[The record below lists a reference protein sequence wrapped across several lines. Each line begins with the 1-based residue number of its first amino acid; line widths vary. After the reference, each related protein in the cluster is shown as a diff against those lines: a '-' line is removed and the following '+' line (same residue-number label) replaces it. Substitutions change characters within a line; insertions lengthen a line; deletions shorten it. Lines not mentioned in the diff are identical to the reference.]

1 VPELSLAELIGVLAK
16 RGMPCA
22 LEGDPAIVVGAV
34 NTLADAGAGE
44 LSFLANRKYQKQ
56 LATTRAS
63 AVLVPLDVPPN
74 GGSAKLRCVDPYAAV
89 AVAVDAIHG
98 PRRTS
103 RWSRRNSSGISPQA
117 VIGPGAN
124 IAPGVSIEDE
134 VIIGA
139 RATLYPG
146 CFVGRGA
153 RIGDDVTLFPNVVIY
168 DRCTLGNRVTIH
180 AGTVVGEDGLGYA
193 PVDGKWVKIPQ
204 AGTVE
209 IGDDV
214 EIGSLCAIDRATVG
228 VTRIGRGTKL
238 SNLVAVGHG
247 VRIGEDCMIVA
258 QVGLAGS
265 VRVGDRV
272 TMGGQVGV
280 TGHVT
285 IGNGAQI
292 AGKSGII
299 GDVAAGQKVMGI
311 PAIPIADARK
321 RMALVERLPLLRS
334 QVRKMQ
340 AEIDRL
346 TELVGGAEAALERT
360 PASNP

>member
-1 VPELSLAELIGVLAK
+1 
-16 RGMPCA
+16 
-22 LEGDPAIVVGAV
+22 
-34 NTLADAGAGE
+34 
-44 LSFLANRKYQKQ
+44 
-56 LATTRAS
+56 
-63 AVLVPLDVPPN
+63 
-74 GGSAKLRCVDPYAAV
+74 
-89 AVAVDAIHG
+89 
-98 PRRTS
+98 
-103 RWSRRNSSGISPQA
+103 
-117 VIGPGAN
+117 
-124 IAPGVSIEDE
+124 
-134 VIIGA
+134 
-139 RATLYPG
+139 
-146 CFVGRGA
+146 
-153 RIGDDVTLFPNVVIY
+153 
-168 DRCTLGNRVTIH
+168 
-180 AGTVVGEDGLGYA
+180 
-193 PVDGKWVKIPQ
+193 
-204 AGTVE
+204 
-209 IGDDV
+209 
-214 EIGSLCAIDRATVG
+214 
-228 VTRIGRGTKL
+228 
-238 SNLVAVGHG
+238 
-247 VRIGEDCMIVA
+247 MIVA